1 MTQVLGR
8 LIQAGMVEL
17 ETQAQ
22 DGMLVRASAGAA
34 SFRRQPTLEKALGQA
49 QSILAALEQAA
60 ETAESQP
67 DVRTARQKAAQERAT
82 SARVARLEA
91 ALDEMPA
98 FKAAKKASEGQKA
111 RLSSTDPQARV
122 MKMPD
127 GGYRPA
133 YKWQFGVE
141 LSNFAITGVEVVN
154 TGSDEAQMEPMV
166 EQVLERT
173 RKLPDNWLID
183 AGFVKLTTIAALDE
197 QGICVIGP
205 VPEPKDD
212 SRDRYVPLASDA
224 PAVAT
229 WRQRMGTQAAKNTYK
244 QRSLVELPNAQARS
258 RYGVQQVRLRGHT
271 KVRCVALWVAIT
283 HNLLIWLRHLRQ
295 TGAPQSVSA

>member
-1 MTQVLGR
+1 MR
-8 LIQAGMVEL
+8 
-17 ETQAQ
+17 
-22 DGMLVRASAGAA
+22 VRARAGVA
-34 SFRRQPTLEKALGQA
+34 SFRRRPTLEKALGQA

-60 ETAESQP
+60 ETADSQP
-67 DVRTARQKAAQERAT
+67 DVRTAGQKAAQERTA

-98 FKAAKKASEGQKA
+98 FKAAKKASERQKA
-111 RLSSTDPQARV
+111 RLSRTDTQAQV

-133 YKWQFGVE
+133 YNWQFGVE
-141 LSNFAITGVEVVN
+141 LLSNFAITGVEVVN
-154 TGSDEAQMEPMV
+154 TGSDKAQMEPMV

-173 RKLPDNWLID
+173 PKLPDNWLID
-183 AGFVKLTTIAALDE
+183 GGFVKLTANAALDE
-197 QGICVIGP
+197 QGICVFGP
-205 VPEPKDD
+205 VPEPKDE

-229 WRQRMGTQAAKNTYK
+229 WRQRMGTQAAKNTCK
-244 QRSLVELPNAQARS
+244 QRSLVELPNSQARS
-258 RYGVQQVRLRGHT
+258 RYRVQQVRLRGQT

-283 HNLLIWLRHLRQ
+283 HNLLIWLLHLRQ
-295 TGAPQSVSA
+295 TGAPQSISA